1 MALFLGGYEDE
12 ALTQRGDLR
21 GWNQFRRHVRFLS
34 SYRDIARFVKGLE
47 EGDADSIFDIRFRK

>member
-1 MALFLGGYEDE
+1 VALFLGGYEDE

-34 SYRDIARFVKGLE
+34 SQRDIAEFIKGVGD
-47 EGDADSIFDIRFRK
+47 GDADSLFDIRFRR